1 MAQRT
6 FFFDAPLW
14 NTSARARDGVFLTAL
29 LAASVGWMALYAW
42 LGWLLWMQG
51 IAGWRTLHT
60 LLLLASIGLG
70 VVIVLGWRG
79 RLAGKPGRRWRKRA
93 LNLEQLHALSP
104 SDFEAYVAERLFARR
119 GYQANN
125 TRDTKDGGV
134 DVLVTDR
141 YGQTAVVQCKRY
153 RGTVGAAVVRDLYGT
168 MHHTGAT
175 FAYLVTTGAI
185 SDDARRWASGKPIE
199 LIDGPQLV
207 ELTKSDGI
215 L

>member
-1 MAQRT
+1 MAHRT
-6 FFFDAPLW
+6 CFFDAPLW
-14 NTSARARDGVFLTAL
+14 NTPARSRAGVLFIAL
-29 LAASVGWMALYAW
+29 LMASLAWLALYAW
-42 LGWLLWMQG
+42 LGWLLWTQG
-51 IAGWRTLHT
+51 VAGWRTLHT
-60 LLLLASIGLG
+60 ALLLASIVLG
-70 VVIVLGWRG
+70 VVIVLGWLG
-79 RLAGKPGRRWRKRA
+79 RVGKPGERWRRRV
-93 LNLEQLHALSP
+93 LNLEQLHGLSP
-104 SDFEAYVAERLFARR
+104 GDFEAYVAERLFAQR
-119 GYQANN
+119 GYQVHN

-141 YGQTAVVQCKRY
+141 YGERAVVQCKRY

-168 MHHTGAT
+168 MIHTGAT

-185 SDDARRWASGKPIE
+185 SEDARRWASGKPIE

>member
-6 FFFDAPLW
+6 LNFDAPLW
-14 NTSARARDGVFLTAL
+14 NTSARSRNGVLLAAL
-29 LAASVGWMALYAW
+29 LAASVGWVALYAW

-51 IAGWRTLHT
+51 IASWRTLHT

-79 RLAGKPGRRWRKRA
+79 RLTGKPGGRWRKRT
-93 LNLEQLHALSP
+93 LNLEQLHELSP
-104 SDFEAYVAERLFARR
+104 SDFEAYVAERLFAQR
-119 GYQANN
+119 GYHASN

-168 MHHTGAT
+168 MMHAEAT

>member
-1 MAQRT
+1 MAHRT

-14 NTSARARDGVFLTAL
+14 NTSARSREGALFAL
-29 LAASVGWMALYAW
+29 LCVASLGWVALYAW
-42 LGWLLWMQG
+42 LGWLLWTQG
-51 IAGWRTLHT
+51 LGGWRMLHT
-60 LLLLASIGLG
+60 ALLLASIMLG
-70 VVIVLGWRG
+70 VAVVLGWLG
-79 RLAGKPGRRWRKRA
+79 RTGKAGRRWRTRV

-104 SDFEAYVAERLFARR
+104 SDFEAYVAERLFAQR
-119 GYQANN
+119 GYQVHN

-141 YGQTAVVQCKRY
+141 FGQSAVVQCKRY
-153 RGTVGAAVVRDLYGT
+153 RGTVGVAVVRDLYGV
-168 MHHTGAT
+168 MIHMGAT

-185 SDDARRWASGKPIE
+185 SEDARRWASGKPIE

>member
-6 FFFDAPLW
+6 LFFDAPLW
-14 NTSARARDGVFLTAL
+14 NTPARSRDGVLLAAL
-29 LAASVGWMALYAW
+29 LATSASWAALYAW

-51 IAGWRTLHT
+51 VAGWRALHT
-60 LLLLASIGLG
+60 TLLLASIVLG
-70 VVIVLGWRG
+70 VVVVLGWRD
-79 RLAGKPGRRWRKRA
+79 RIAGKPGGRWRKRA
-93 LNLEQLHALSP
+93 LNLEQLYALSP
-104 SDFEAYVAERLFARR
+104 SDFEAYVAGRLFAHR
-119 GYQANN
+119 GYHVNN
-125 TRDTKDGGV
+125 TRDTKDGGI

-141 YGQTAVVQCKRY
+141 FGQKAVVQCKRY

-168 MHHTGAT
+168 MIHSEAT

>member
-14 NTSARARDGVFLTAL
+14 NTPARARDGVLLIAL
-29 LAASVGWMALYAW
+29 LAASVGWVALYAW
-42 LGWLLWMQG
+42 LGWLLWTQG

-60 LLLLASIGLG
+60 TLLLVSIVLG
-70 VVIVLGWRG
+70 VVLVLGWRG
-79 RLAGKPGRRWRKRA
+79 RVAGRPGGRWRKRT

-104 SDFEAYVAERLFARR
+104 GDFEAYVAERLFAYR
-119 GYQANN
+119 GYHVNN
-125 TRDTKDGGV
+125 TRNTKDGGI

-168 MHHTGAT
+168 MMHAEAT

>member
-1 MAQRT
+1 MAHRI
-6 FFFDAPLW
+6 FLFDAPLW
-14 NTSARARDGVFLTAL
+14 NTSARSRDGALFVLL
-29 LAASVGWMALYAW
+29 LAASLGWMALYAW
-42 LGWLLWMQG
+42 LGWLLWTQG
-51 IAGWRTLHT
+51 LAGWRALHT
-60 LLLLASIGLG
+60 ALLLASIVLG
-70 VVIVLGWRG
+70 VAVVLGWLNR
-79 RLAGKPGRRWRKRA
+79 AGKAGRRWRKRA

-104 SDFEAYVAERLFARR
+104 GDFEAYVAARLFAQR
-119 GYQANN
+119 GYQVHN

-141 YGQTAVVQCKRY
+141 FGQSAVVQCKRY

-168 MHHTGAT
+168 MIHTGAT

-185 SDDARRWASGKPIE
+185 SEDARRWASGKPIE